1 MYFDNYFSSALL
13 VKHLAL
19 NKVLCCGTIR
29 TNRKYLPTMKGNK
42 ELNNGDFDYYIS
54 NQDIVCK
61 NGWII
66 ELSMLFP
73 ISVELK
79 AIKFLE
85 PKKMGQR
92 NDLAVRKLSM
102 ITVSTV
108 VESVRLISIV
118 LSME

>member
-1 MYFDNYFSSALL
+1 
-13 VKHLAL
+13 
-19 NKVLCCGTIR
+19 
-29 TNRKYLPTMKGNK
+29 MKGNK
-42 ELNNGDFDYYIS
+42 ELNHGDFDYYIS

-73 ISVELK
+73 ISVELN

-85 PKKMGQR
+85 PKKMDQR

-102 ITVSTV
+102 ITISTL
-108 VESVRLISIV
+108 VELVRLISIV
-118 LSME
+118 PSME